1 MGGGPSRGTGPI
13 HCEEVAE
20 LLGEHY
26 YDEAWRVFE
35 KVSSHRKDAHGQF
48 IVPFHEAPQL
58 ARAFAND
65 MLVRYGDDP
74 QKLVRAAS
82 LFAELASP
90 YATIVNDDVNQPDT
104 QMAHEFLMMAEQ
116 LSSGFEQHSQ
126 NLKDRVA
133 FLKRMAKEEE
143 DYQIQMR
150 WEADQE
156 RMEKEAK
163 AKAKW
168 DKEIKRKE
176 KEEMRLASIQRRKD
190 REAGIKSTRKKLPE
204 PPETIE
210 AAERLTQEAMA
221 AVMRGDKC
229 PDRADRK
236 KEFEDAER
244 RYGHALRLYEKLTGR
259 DTMETA
265 IALNRLGWH
274 LKVRGK
280 YSAADTLYRRSLSI
294 REKQKGPRSMEVLVA
309 LSNLAEN
316 CRFLKKH
323 DESDCIMAR
332 VAFLRTLHHVKPA
345 APDGASAKVQGP
357 KVWQV
362 FEDGAWKDVPADP
375 VVEAPAP
382 APADELLGELLAAT
396 STSS

>member
-74 QKLVRAAS
+74 QKLVRTAS

-116 LSSGFEQHSQ
+116 LTKGFEQHSQ
-126 NLKDRVA
+126 NLKDRVE

-143 DYQIQMR
+143 DYQTQMR

-156 RMEKEAK
+156 RLQKEAK

-176 KEEMRLASIQRRKD
+176 KEDMRLASIQRRKD

-244 RYGHALRLYEKLTGR
+244 RYGHALRLYEKLTGK

-274 LKVRGK
+274 LKTRGK
-280 YSAADTLYRRSLSI
+280 YSAADTLYRRSLAI
-294 REKQKGPRSMEVLVA
+294 REKHKGPRSMEVLVA

-345 APDGASAKVQGP
+345 VEGPATIQKP

-382 APADELLGELLAAT
+382 AAPADELLGELLAAT

>member
-74 QKLVRAAS
+74 QKLVRTAS

-116 LSSGFEQHSQ
+116 LTKGFEQHSQ
-126 NLKDRVA
+126 NLKDRVE

-143 DYQIQMR
+143 DYQTQMR

-156 RMEKEAK
+156 RLQKEAK

-176 KEEMRLASIQRRKD
+176 KEDMRLASIQRRKD

-244 RYGHALRLYEKLTGR
+244 RYGHALRLYEKLTGK

-274 LKVRGK
+274 LKTRGK
-280 YSAADTLYRRSLSI
+280 YSAADTLYRRSLAI
-294 REKQKGPRSMEVLVA
+294 REKHKGPRSMEVLVA

-345 APDGASAKVQGP
+345 VEGPATIQKP